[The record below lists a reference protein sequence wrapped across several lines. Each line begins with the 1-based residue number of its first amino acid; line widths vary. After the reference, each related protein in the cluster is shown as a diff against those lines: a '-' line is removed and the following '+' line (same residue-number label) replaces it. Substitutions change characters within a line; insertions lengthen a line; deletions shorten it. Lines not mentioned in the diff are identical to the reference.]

1 MESIAVLKF
10 GGTSVKNI
18 GRVKHVAEIVA
29 NYPAKKKL
37 VVVSAMGDTT
47 DYLYGLAKQC
57 SVQPDKRELD
67 LLLSTGEQ
75 VSITLLALALRTLG
89 IEAKSCTGPQLGI
102 ITDNAH
108 GSARIV
114 DIASE
119 SLTRALAENDVVVV
133 AGFQGLGENGEVT
146 TLGRGGSDTTAVAVA
161 AACGASICDIF
172 TDVDGIFTSD
182 PNKIADATLLSRA
195 TYEEVLEL
203 ARAGAQ
209 VIHPRAV
216 ELAQDYNLRVRVRN
230 TFKPSHEG
238 TVIDGGIEMEKYRT
252 ACGVAVDGN
261 LACIALTGVA
271 PTSSAIAELTDLL
284 SSQNAGIENVCLSDS
299 ANAGA
304 SSAANAGANAVT
316 NSGAS
321 AGGNSGANA
330 GANSGAKDISITLR
344 YADADHIVTLLQ
356 SIKERTGALAVI
368 PDFDVSKI
376 SLVGRG
382 IGGRPELTLRLLSV
396 LDNAKIPIKLVAS
409 SENRISCVV
418 AKSEAHRAAQ
428 LIHAEFELADTHRT
442 KTAV

>member
-47 DYLYGLAKQC
+47 DYLYSLAKQC

-67 LLLSTGEQ
+67 LLLATGEQ
-75 VSITLLALALRTLG
+75 VSITLLALALKTLG

-102 ITDNAH
+102 LTDNSH

-114 DIASE
+114 DIAEE
-119 SLTRALAENDVVVV
+119 SLTKALEEHDVVVV
-133 AGFQGLGENGEVT
+133 AGFQGLSAKGEIT

-182 PNKIADATLLSRA
+182 PNKIAEAKLLAHA
-195 TYEEVLEL
+195 TYDEVLEL

-216 ELAQDYNLRVRVRN
+216 ELAQDYNLRLRVRN

-238 TVIDGGIEMEKYRT
+238 TLIDGGIEMEKNRV

-261 LACIALTGVA
+261 LACISLTGVA
-271 PTSSAIAELTDLL
+271 PSSSAIAELTELL
-284 SSQNAGIENVCLSDS
+284 SAQNAGIENVSLSDRP
-299 ANAGA
+299 
-304 SSAANAGANAVT
+304 
-316 NSGAS
+316 NSDD
-321 AGGNSGANA
+321 
-330 GANSGAKDISITLR
+330 KDILLTLR
-344 YADADHIVTLLQ
+344 YADADHIVALSQ
-356 SIKERTGALAVI
+356 SIKERTGAATVV
-368 PDFDVSKI
+368 PDFHVSKI

-418 AKSEAHRAAQ
+418 SKSESHRAAQ
-428 LIHAEFELADTHRT
+428 LIHAEFELSEEART